1 MSPAAPLSIRI
12 RLVAAAALILIAFL
26 SVTGLVL
33 DRAFRTSIEDGAQEQ
48 LRLRVLGLLG
58 TAELVDGIL
67 SLPPAL
73 PEPRFNQPGSGLY
86 ARLLDADGRPIWT
99 SRSEAS
105 HADADDRGRVLE
117 PGLSVFEAIGDDPIE
132 PLYRSGFGV
141 LWEGPAGDASYTLWV
156 STAQAPFDAEMR
168 GFRRTL
174 YTLLGGAGLALLLL
188 QLGVL
193 ALALRPLGRVAREVV
208 RIERGETARLE
219 GAWPSELAGLTRSL
233 NLLIDHE
240 RARQRRYRDTLD
252 DLAHSLKTPLA
263 ILRNALSDAD
273 AHGLAEA
280 EGQIERMDAIVGH
293 HLQRASVGTNP
304 LGGERTIVRTAVE
317 RIAGG
322 LKRLHADKGLVIDVA
337 VGSELAAAVDERDLY
352 EILGNLLENACKY
365 GTASVRIAA
374 AAVPEAGGPRGDRP
388 PSLLRVRV
396 EDDGPGVPEDVRGHV
411 LTRGAR
417 ADTAKSG
424 QGIGLAVVAELV
436 AGYGGSLEIGES
448 ASLLG
453 ACVELLLP
461 AAASA
466 RGQSASVRTSSE
478 RTEPPK
484 SKWATKRMGRQ
495 QTAQSS

>member
-1 MSPAAPLSIRI
+1 MSPAAPLSIRV
-12 RLVAAAALILIAFL
+12 RLVAAAALVLVAFL

-33 DRAFRTSIEDGAQEQ
+33 DRAFRASIEDSAQEQ

-86 ARLLDADGRPIWT
+86 ARLLNADGTPIWT

-117 PGLSVFEAIGDDPIE
+117 PGLSVFEAIDDDPAE

-156 STAQAPFDAEMR
+156 STAQAPFVAETQ

-193 ALALRPLGRVAREVV
+193 ALALRPLGRVAREVT
-208 RIERGETARLE
+208 RIERGEAARLD

-240 RARQRRYRDTLD
+240 RARQQRYRDTLD

-263 ILRNALSDAD
+263 ILRNAISDAD
-273 AHGLAEA
+273 ARGLADA

-304 LGGERTIVRTAVE
+304 LGGERTPVKTAAD

-322 LKRLHADKGLVIDVA
+322 LQRLHADKGVRIEVA
-337 VGSELAAAVDERDLY
+337 ADEALAAAVDERDLY
-352 EILGNLLENACKY
+352 EMLGNLVENACKY
-365 GTASVRIAA
+365 GNASVSIRADIADDA
-374 AAVPEAGGPRGDRP
+374 SDVARDGASAW
-388 PSLLRVRV
+388 LRLRV
-396 EDDGPGVPEDVRGHV
+396 EDDGPGVPEDVRGFV
-411 LTRGAR
+411 LARGAR

-448 ASLLG
+448 AALSG
-453 ACVELLLP
+453 ARVELLLP
-461 AAASA
+461 AASE
-466 RGQSASVRTSSE
+466 GSQSASVSTSSE
-478 RTEPPK
+478 LTDPPK

>member
-12 RLVAAAALILIAFL
+12 RLVAAAALILVAFL

-58 TAELVDGIL
+58 IAELVDGIL

-86 ARLLDADGRPIWT
+86 ARLLNADGTPIWT

-117 PGLSVFEAIGDDPIE
+117 PGLSVFEAVADDPGE

-208 RIERGETARLE
+208 RVERGETARLD

-240 RARQRRYRDTLD
+240 RARQQRYRDTLD

-263 ILRNALSDAD
+263 ILRNVFSDAD
-273 AHGLAEA
+273 TRGLADA
-280 EGQIERMDAIVGH
+280 ESQIERMDAIVGH

-304 LGGERTIVRTAVE
+304 LGGERTLVRPAAE

-322 LKRLHADKGLVIDVA
+322 LKRLHAEKGIAIDVA
-337 VGSELAAAVDERDLY
+337 VGAELAAAVDERDLY
-352 EILGNLLENACKY
+352 EILGNLVENACKY
-365 GTASVRIAA
+365 GEKHVRIGAIIDGD
-374 AAVPEAGGPRGDRP
+374 AVRASGDSA
-388 PSLLRVRV
+388 PSWLRLTV
-396 EDDGPGVPEDVRGHV
+396 EDDGAGVPEDARGFV
-411 LTRGAR
+411 LRRGAR

-448 ASLLG
+448 HELSG
-453 ACVELLLP
+453 ACVELVLP
-461 AAASA
+461 AAANEH
-466 RGQSASVRTSSE
+466 GHSASVRTSSE
-478 RTEPPK
+478 LTEPPK
-484 SKWATKRMGRQ
+484 SKWATKRIGRQ